1 MPLSYFLF
9 FMLSRVEIQP
19 KEKNIRNNVSSGKS
33 YLLYG
38 KYHQFYFIPHLHT
51 LSEAAASAFQ
61 NSTNTAYSLILD
73 PQCLG
78 GLSQTNQGRNPT
90 SLIHNALIHFTCLL
104 RHPTPMI
111 YLQRWSQKNLPPP
124 KHMYTYFYKL
134 AKIFSNFPVGN
145 GISPSLFYV
154 FYTVS
159 III

>member
-1 MPLSYFLF
+1 MFKYIIIKFFFSFFLLDLIFIFKIGITIMPLSYFLF
-9 FMLSRVEIQP
+9 FILSIVEIQP

-61 NSTNTAYSLILD
+61 NSTNTAYSLIID

-111 YLQRWSQKNLPPP
+111 YLQRWS
-124 KHMYTYFYKL
+124 
-134 AKIFSNFPVGN
+134 
-145 GISPSLFYV
+145 
-154 FYTVS
+154 
-159 III
+159 